1 LKRVKKVLKDF
12 TKEANLINKSFCGG
26 PREGRWKDEKMR
38 GQMTVETTSNEKF
51 LRGES
56 RCFTGAVFSKSAP
69 FVEFPEAF
77 TYSRLLFRFKLLEKS
92 ALTVFKASMLR
103 GLMGK
108 ALHRLNCQS
117 RGSCKKCKL
126 VTTCAYSILFKPEL
140 VFKNQL
146 TTPPF
151 VLFSPNKKE
160 TFAKGDELEFTLT
173 IFGEYSRY
181 FDYFL
186 NAFNYARGFGLGS
199 KRTPYE
205 IESITDDISNAW
217 VYRDM
222 QVNKQWKVAF
232 ACLSGLNRETPKN
245 PRNLRIHFLSPTF
258 LKVAKKQV
266 YFPGMT
272 EIIRAVIRRVHILS
286 RSIWKD
292 MEFKIDKSFLEDL
305 YFNIDRYDLC
315 FDKSFKTG
323 GLGHKVELS
332 GFYGVVDYGG
342 DFSYLYPL
350 LRAGELVHIGARM
363 SYGLGKYEVVD
374 L

>member
-1 LKRVKKVLKDF
+1 MVNMVDSSSISNLK
-12 TKEANLINKSFCGG
+12 
-26 PREGRWKDEKMR
+26 
-38 GQMTVETTSNEKF
+38 
-51 LRGES
+51 
-56 RCFTGAVFSKSAP
+56 TG
-69 FVEFPEAF
+69 FPDTF
-77 TYSRLLFRFKLLEKS
+77 TYSRLLFRLKLLEKS
-92 ALTVFKASMLR
+92 ILPVFKASMLR

-108 ALHRLNCQS
+108 ALHRLNCQAH
-117 RGSCKKCKL
+117 GSCRKCQL

-160 TFAKGDELEFTLT
+160 TFARGDELEFTLT

-186 NAFNYARGFGLGS
+186 NAFNYASGFGLGS

-205 IESITDDISNAW
+205 IESITDDISNEW
-217 VYRDM
+217 VYRDR
-222 QVNKQWKVAF
+222 QVNKQWKVSYAN
-232 ACLSGLNRETPKN
+232 LSGLNRETPKN

-266 YFPGMT
+266 CFPGLT
-272 EIIRAVIRRVHILS
+272 EILCAIIRRVHILS

-305 YFNIDRYDLC
+305 YFSIDRYDLC
-315 FDKSFKTG
+315 FDRSFKTG

-332 GFYGVVDYGG
+332 GFYGIVDYGG